1 MAEAYDYMKD
11 IGPADAPGSFAA
23 AYLKLR
29 GAALDWAQAHGAGE
43 LAEIAASA
51 PDVMYTVTMLLRDG
65 RVPKKAKAGLCAAA
79 VYFVLPIDAL
89 PLGWLD
95 DVYIALIALTGVMD
109 AVGED
114 VLAEYW
120 PGEAG
125 GVLKLK
131 GMLDTLNERFGAG
144 AVRRLAKRLLGE

>member
-11 IGPADAPGSFAA
+11 IGPAEVPAGFSA

-29 GAALDWAQAHGAGE
+29 KTALDWAEKHGAGE
-43 LAEIAASA
+43 LATIAASA
-51 PDVMYTVTMLLRDG
+51 PDVMYTVAMLLRDG
-65 RVPKKAKAGLCAAA
+65 RVPKKAKAGLYAAA
-79 VYFVLPIDAL
+79 AYFVLPIDAL

-109 AVGED
+109 AVGEEI
-114 VLAEYW
+114 LAEYW

-125 GVLKLK
+125 GIIKMK
-131 GMLDTLNERFGAG
+131 NMLDTLNERFGAG
-144 AVRRLAKRLLGE
+144 AVRRLAKRLLGR